1 MGTLTNTLELSMQR
15 RATKALITAD
25 PTSIVLFPNA
35 GSLVNGTLKFTPGSA
50 RNPQTFKVIWDGSN
64 GVARQVGNEG
74 ESRRFDFVLVGEH
87 DAVLAIGDVWK
98 VADQKFVIE
107 YIFPSNG
114 WEVKAGGSSHGSVP
128 T

>member
-15 RATKALITAD
+15 RATKTLITAD

-35 GSLVNGTLKFTPGSA
+35 GSMVNGTLKFTASSA

-64 GVARQVGNEG
+64 GVAREVGSEG

-87 DAVLAIGDVWK
+87 DAELAIGDIWK

-107 YIFPSNG
+107 YIFPANG

-128 T
+128 A